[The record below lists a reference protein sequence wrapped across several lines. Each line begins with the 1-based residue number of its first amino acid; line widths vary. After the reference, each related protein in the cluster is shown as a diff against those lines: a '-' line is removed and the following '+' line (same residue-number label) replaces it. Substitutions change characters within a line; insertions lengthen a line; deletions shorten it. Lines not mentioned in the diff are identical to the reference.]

1 MNFFIKLFINF
12 NFNINIIKKINN
24 FLSIITK
31 KINKKKQKYFKF
43 NLIFLFKLFILKFI
57 QKKLNIFLLKFL
69 YKNNENNLFK
79 N

>member
-57 QKKLNIFLLKFL
+57 LIFFL
-69 YKNNENNLFK
+69 
-79 N
+79 